1 MTTTGNFS
9 SNTQPIS
16 VGPTDS
22 TMPDLWCDRRIRIR
36 VEGPKG
42 SLLHTTRTPF
52 ALIGTHPAA
61 ELTLTGKNIH
71 RRHVFA
77 LATHS
82 GVFVVN
88 LDPHAPKVTG
98 QWAKS
103 DEPINVGPLKVYFG
117 LDAEISLT
125 CNQDSLLFKEHKR
138 QEQNCRVE
146 FRVRD
151 SKLGSSRIPR
161 RLSIFGKHKSC
172 TFPLNNPRLSPFHAA
187 FFQHQGRVWVIDLE
201 SSSRTV
207 LDGRP
212 IRVAE
217 AVADKPFRTGIVK
230 IVFTNCGNAHRT
242 SDPAVSTA
250 MQNQADHSATAT
262 IIDLDTD
269 APDNNTAS
277 TNQLLQRVAQLDQ
290 REAAIEQTQN
300 ELSTQA
306 EELAA
311 RSTALDALAD
321 SLDDKK
327 RSLESLE
334 QKLQD
339 RERKLA
345 AEQLQRVELQDT
357 LEETRKSSGDSG

>member
-1 MTTTGNFS
+1 M
-9 SNTQPIS
+9 
-16 VGPTDS
+16 
-22 TMPDLWCDRRIRIR
+22 
-36 VEGPKG
+36 
-42 SLLHTTRTPF
+42 
-52 ALIGTHPAA
+52 
-61 ELTLTGKNIH
+61 
-71 RRHVFA
+71 
-77 LATHS
+77 
-82 GVFVVN
+82 
-88 LDPHAPKVTG
+88 
-98 QWAKS
+98 
-103 DEPINVGPLKVYFG
+103 
-117 LDAEISLT
+117 
-125 CNQDSLLFKEHKR
+125 
-138 QEQNCRVE
+138 
-146 FRVRD
+146 
-151 SKLGSSRIPR
+151 
-161 RLSIFGKHKSC
+161 
-172 TFPLNNPRLSPFHAA
+172 
-187 FFQHQGRVWVIDLE
+187 IDLE

-334 QKLQD
+334 QKLHD

-345 AEQLQRVELQDT
+345 TEQLRCVELQDT
-357 LEETRKSSGDSG
+357 LEETRHKLETQKAAATENEHQLKEQNTALQRQLEQAQIEITKLSEQITKYEIESAKAKSGDESPKTGDVTSSADTADKQPVDNSRKPDEQLRKNSDTSTGKKKRRFEYIDDPDLPAEASAATEKFGRRLWPFGQS